1 VVDSEQCLYYRED
14 IGEVTM
20 YNKIFKFAVS
30 ISVCEFAGIIGSV
43 FTASTLLTWY
53 STLIKP
59 DFSPPGWLFGP
70 VWISL
75 YFLMGI
81 SLYLIWQKKAEDKNK
96 SLIIFGIQL
105 ILNVFWSFLFFG
117 LKSPL
122 YGLINIL
129 FLLVAIGLTIAF
141 SYRISFYAAIFL
153 IPYLVWVCFATIL
166 NYAILSLNYR

>member
-1 VVDSEQCLYYRED
+1 
-14 IGEVTM
+14 M

-43 FTASTLLTWY
+43 STWY

-70 VWISL
+70 VWISRYL
-75 YFLMGI
+75 LMGI
-81 SLYLIWQKKAEDKNK
+81 SLYLIWQKKAEDKKK

-105 ILNVFWSFLFFG
+105 ILNVCWSFLFFG

-122 YGLINIL
+122 YGLIGIL
-129 FLLVAIGLTIAF
+129 FLLAAIILTIAF
-141 SYRISFYAAIFL
+141 SYRVSLYAVIAL
-153 IPYLVWVCFATIL
+153 IPYLVWVSFATIL
-166 NYAILSLNYR
+166 NYVILSLN

>member
-14 IGEVTM
+14 IGETTM

-96 SLIIFGIQL
+96 SLIILQF
-105 ILNVFWSFLFFG
+105 N
-117 LKSPL
+117 
-122 YGLINIL
+122 
-129 FLLVAIGLTIAF
+129 
-141 SYRISFYAAIFL
+141 
-153 IPYLVWVCFATIL
+153 
-166 NYAILSLNYR
+166 